1 MLKKATLKDDKRGV
15 DEQPRRGQRCVIENE
30 RDKEADVQ
38 RVSAKIKRS
47 QWFASNC
54 LTIHSLTNK

>member
-1 MLKKATLKDDKRGV
+1 MTGLQSDLMLKKATLKDDKRGV

-47 QWFASNC
+47 Q
-54 LTIHSLTNK
+54 